1 MNYSKIKKFDISN
14 GPGTRVSLY
23 VSGCLH
29 HCKGCFNTETWDF
42 KAGKEFTKEKK
53 DEFIE
58 ACKNENITAVSILGG
73 EPLQQ
78 NFLEMLDLLRTI
90 KTQVKKPIWMWT
102 GYRLEELGSYQKQM
116 LEDFVDVLID
126 GKFEEDKK
134 DITLKYSGSTNQRVI
149 NIKETFKRRDIVLY
163 ED

>member
-1 MNYSKIKKFDISN
+1 MNYAKIKKFDISN
-14 GPGTRVSLY
+14 GPGVRVSLY

-29 HCKGCFNTETWDF
+29 HCKGCFNKETWDF

-53 DEFIE
+53 EEFIK
-58 ACKNENITAVSILGG
+58 ACKDEKITAVSILGG
-73 EPLQQ
+73 EPMQQ
-78 NFLEMLDLLRTI
+78 DFMEMLDLLRTI
-90 KTQVKKPIWMWT
+90 KIQVNKPVWMWT

-116 LEDFVDVLID
+116 LQDFVDVLVD

-134 DITLKYSGSTNQRVI
+134 DITLKYCGSTNQRVI
-149 NIKETFKRRDIVLY
+149 NIKETFRRKDIVLY